1 MSSGSLANSGTATA
15 SGSASASVELPGSWT
30 LAERIMIKKALS
42 HSAFAEKLAHFQAAT
57 SDATFA
63 IEYDFCRD
71 DWNLTGTPTAFV
83 E

>member
-1 MSSGSLANSGTATA
+1 
-15 SGSASASVELPGSWT
+15 
-30 LAERIMIKKALS
+30 MIKKALS